1 MAHHANLILIKNQT
15 TLLLPIGSQGG
26 VKVADTYYLPLESLM
41 GFGVKWKTLLGR
53 NHNHPKFF
61 LSDK

>member
-1 MAHHANLILIKNQT
+1 MAHHANLIFYSKPN
-15 TLLLPIGSQGG
+15 LPTATNTQSAD
-26 VKVADTYYLPLESLM
+26 VNVANTYYLPLESLM

-53 NHNHPKFF
+53 KHNHPKFF